1 MQWNMVDQ
9 VIMATIVSDLGDFI
23 VQNLQVD
30 EQFNY
35 STILYNL
42 DLIWV

>member
-1 MQWNMVDQ
+1 MQWNMVDK

-30 EQFNY
+30 EQCF
-35 STILYNL
+35 
-42 DLIWV
+42 